1 MTLQGHVRNGVV
13 VLDEPLAIPEG
24 TLVRVEAIETAKVD
38 SQGGTQRQGGQ
49 YAGQI
54 WIAPDFDEWPADL
67 HEALGMSP

>member
-24 TLVRVEAIETAKVD
+24 TLVRVETMETAQGD
-38 SQGGTQRQGGQ
+38 AQGGTRRQGGQ

-54 WIAPDFDEWPADL
+54 WMAPDFDQWPADIQ
-67 HEALGMSP
+67 EALGMTP